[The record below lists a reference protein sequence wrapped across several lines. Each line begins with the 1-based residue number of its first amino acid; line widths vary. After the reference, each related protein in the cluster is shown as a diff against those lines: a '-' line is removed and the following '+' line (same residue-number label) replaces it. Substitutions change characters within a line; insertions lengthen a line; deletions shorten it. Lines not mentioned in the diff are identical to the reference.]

1 MTDRKIATIEDDFE
15 SFDLMGV
22 EDIDA
27 PSHEDD
33 LTVDSSLIP
42 TQTEPCPNRLCSA
55 EAACIYEVSV
65 GTEFRQCLDG
75 CGVYALVE

>member
-1 MTDRKIATIEDDFE
+1 MSDNDTFALEDDFE
-15 SFDLMGV
+15 SFDLMGI

-27 PSHEDD
+27 PSHDDD
-33 LTVDSSLIP
+33 LTVGSHIP
-42 TQTEPCPNRLCSA
+42 THTEACPNRLCSA
-55 EAACIYEVSV
+55 DAACIYEVSV